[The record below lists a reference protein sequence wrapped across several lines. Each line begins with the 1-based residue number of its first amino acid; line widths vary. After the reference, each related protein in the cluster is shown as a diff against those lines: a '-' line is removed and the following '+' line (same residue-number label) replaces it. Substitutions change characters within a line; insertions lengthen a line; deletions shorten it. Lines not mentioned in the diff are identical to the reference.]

1 MTYDIKF
8 CTLAASY
15 PRDIRHL
22 DTWVECISMPK
33 SQPEHW
39 PCPHCGSMYHYP
51 QRRHFRACSF
61 STDANTQLPITGHAP
76 PPASTH
82 NLHTCP
88 QQPQSLSP
96 ICKRAVSSA
105 MFAMDHILNMLARPL
120 KWDSLPLGIDNWGA
134 CTPLRPLALECE
146 LCNHP
151 EKAFIQLLLSD
162 IRQGHNIGYT

>member
-1 MTYDIKF
+1 MWQYVRTTIHNVVIFVHAHFQLMLMD
-8 CTLAASY
+8 SY
-15 PRDIRHL
+15 PSL
-22 DTWVECISMPK
+22 DMP
-33 SQPEHW
+33 
-39 PCPHCGSMYHYP
+39 
-51 QRRHFRACSF
+51 R
-61 STDANTQLPITGHAP
+61 